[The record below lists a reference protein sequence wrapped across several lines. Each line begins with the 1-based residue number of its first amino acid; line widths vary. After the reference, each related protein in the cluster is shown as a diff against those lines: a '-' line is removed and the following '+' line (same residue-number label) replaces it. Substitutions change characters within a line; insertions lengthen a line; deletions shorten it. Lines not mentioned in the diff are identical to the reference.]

1 MNINTS
7 ISQTNY
13 TLEKTLF
20 FKRKLKKE
28 KNSKAE
34 KTNTRSKSSENIL
47 INNFTIEN
55 DHENNATSSILE
67 DPKMKNKQLTHSSQS
82 SFQLPILKKY
92 ISKNDDVSVNDLFS
106 KDRTS
111 FQKSQS
117 SINSYISNLRITECS
132 DKTSD
137 FEVLLDLKT
146 SSAQSIN
153 NVHGNDK
160 NSTYNTLTKESNSI
174 SSTSEKS
181 NTGFFNTV
189 ISAAQNAANSLTS
202 LTTHKSSKDK
212 NISEKLNNSKNSTRN
227 NLGSITN
234 EFVIQDFLEKK
245 DKELSINIFP
255 SIGSGKLS
263 LNDVKISEDLDKSH
277 VFSDKECSDKGLSN
291 KGLQESLNS
300 KFINYNSS
308 PKKNHTSVSS
318 QILTHKKINS
328 IIKKSGHSSAPCLSQ
343 NTIHSLIQQ
352 ITGISIA
359 NSKRNKE
366 FHTLFKSIPKDSYLI
381 DDYASALQKDIL
393 LHGRMYISETY
404 ICFNSNI
411 FGWIT
416 NLVISFSE
424 IVSIDKKSTAIVFPN
439 AIQITTLHAKYIFSS
454 FISRDTTY
462 DLLISIWC
470 LTNPSTRTSI
480 TEININDKNN
490 DNYEVF
496 TETRDLNN
504 ESFEISNIQNNEENN
519 TNENSIKKINET
531 SCQNFSK
538 KNCLT
543 INDINSDIKS
553 LEYSERQPTECSCLI
568 RNEHYEKQIC
578 DEIIKGPLPEVVNL
592 CFGEELTFM
601 RNFLGNVQ
609 KVSEIKLGKWKKD
622 DSGKKIRHI
631 NYLKP
636 LYAPVGPK
644 QTHCEIVE
652 MIEHEDNNY
661 VTVSS
666 VTKTPDVPSGNSFV
680 VKTKYCMMW
689 DKNNYTRII
698 ATCTTDWTKSS
709 WLKSPIEKGANEGQ
723 ISYIKDLIDTIT
735 NTLKRPMNEKYL
747 EKKQTRK
754 LQKLYRIKNSI
765 DNKKNQIMYDKN
777 NSDIKLK
784 LFNKLKSTFNTILNI
799 FLFVIKPNNI
809 TIVLLLMIF
818 LKITQ
823 LEKTFQ
829 NMTYLTDIDYK
840 ILNHYNSL
848 WTQGEISE
856 KCIKPEITYNFQI
869 PKRYSSSF
877 FDNMKKEEIYKN
889 VEVCKNNQHNNKFHK
904 IRKILK

>member
-7 ISQTNY
+7 ISQTNC

-28 KNSKAE
+28 KNSKTE
-34 KTNTRSKSSENIL
+34 KTNTRSKSSESIL
-47 INNFTIEN
+47 INNFTIQN
-55 DHENNATSSILE
+55 NHENNTTSSILKNPE
-67 DPKMKNKQLTHSSQS
+67 MKDKQLTHSSQS
-82 SFQLPILKKY
+82 SFQSSILKKY
-92 ISKNDDVSVNDLFS
+92 ISKTDDASTNDLFS

-117 SINSYISNLRITECS
+117 SINSYISNLKITECS

-137 FEVLLDLKT
+137 FETFLDLKT
-146 SSAQSIN
+146 SSTQSIN
-153 NVHGNDK
+153 NVYGNDK
-160 NSTYNTLTKESNSI
+160 NSTYNILTKESNSI
-174 SSTSEKS
+174 SSISEKS

-212 NISEKLNNSKNSTRN
+212 NISEKLNGSRNSTRN

-234 EFVIQDFLEKK
+234 EFVTQDFLEKK
-245 DKELSINIFP
+245 NKELAINIIP

-263 LNDVKISEDLDKSH
+263 LNDVKISEDIDKSH
-277 VFSDKECSDKGLSN
+277 VFADKECPDKELSN
-291 KGLQESLNS
+291 KKLEENLNN
-300 KFINYNSS
+300 KFINYNFNQ
-308 PKKNHTSVSS
+308 KKNHTSASS

-328 IIKKSGHSSAPCLSQ
+328 IIKKSGYSSASCLNRQ
-343 NTIHSLIQQ
+343 NTIHLLIQQ
-352 ITGISIA
+352 ITGIAIA

-366 FHTLFKSIPKDSYLI
+366 FHTLFKSIPEDSYLI

-393 LHGRMYISETY
+393 LHGRMYISEAY

-416 NLVISFSE
+416 NLIISFSE

-462 DLLISIWC
+462 DLLTSIWR

-480 TEININDKNN
+480 TEINIDDKNN
-490 DNYEVF
+490 ENCEDLTKTRNLNDEDF
-496 TETRDLNN
+496 ETN
-504 ESFEISNIQNNEENN
+504 NIQNNEGNN
-519 TNENSIKKINET
+519 TNEDSIKKIDDET
-531 SCQNFSK
+531 LCQNFSK
-538 KNCLT
+538 KNYLT
-543 INDINSDIKS
+543 INDINLDIKS
-553 LEYSERQPTECSCLI
+553 LEYTERQPTECSCLL

-592 CFGEELTFM
+592 CFGEELAFM
-601 RNFLGNVQ
+601 HNFLENVQ

-631 NYLKP
+631 SYLKP

-644 QTHCEIVE
+644 QTHCKIVE

-666 VTKTPDVPSGNSFV
+666 ITKTPDVPSGNSFV

-735 NTLKRPMNEKYL
+735 NALKRPINEKYL
-747 EKKQTRK
+747 EEKPTRK
-754 LQKLYRIKNSI
+754 LQKLYKIRHSI
-765 DNKKNQIMYDKN
+765 DNKKNQIMCDKN

-784 LFNKLKSTFNTILNI
+784 LFNKLKSAFNTILNI

-818 LKITQ
+818 LKIAQ

-829 NMTYLTDIDYK
+829 NMTHLTNIDYK

-877 FDNMKKEEIYKN
+877 FDKKKRRN
-889 VEVCKNNQHNNKFHK
+889 
-904 IRKILK
+904 L